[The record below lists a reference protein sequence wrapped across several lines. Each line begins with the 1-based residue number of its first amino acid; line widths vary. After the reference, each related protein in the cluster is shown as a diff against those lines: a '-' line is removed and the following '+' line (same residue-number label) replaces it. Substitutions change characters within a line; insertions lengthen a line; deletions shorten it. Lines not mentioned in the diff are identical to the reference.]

1 MTNLSA
7 QEKTYRMT
15 IRQTLL
21 VIYVAFEMTLK
32 QAMTDAFI
40 LFGVIV
46 QPLLIAIMALYM
58 LGDRGDEIAIFV
70 VIGSGLS
77 GLWTNVV
84 FSSGNSITSERWTG
98 TLEVLVSIPT
108 PLHVV
113 VFGKNLAFVVQ
124 SLLSMVGS
132 YILASLIFGYP
143 LSVESP
149 FQFIISIILAVLS
162 FVSFGLMMAPLFVVN
177 PDVQRWQNGLEY
189 PVFILAGFLFP
200 IALLPIWTFPI
211 SYILSPY
218 WAAQALHITSHAQ
231 PEYQQLGM
239 SWLAMI
245 ALSAIYILISSFLFK
260 RLSVKARMDATL
272 NLQ

>member
-1 MTNLSA
+1 MKFHHAL
-7 QEKTYRMT
+7 K
-15 IRQTLL
+15 
-21 VIYVAFEMTLK
+21 VIFIAFEMTLK

-46 QPLLIAIMALYM
+46 QPLMIAILALFM
-58 LGDRGDEIAIFV
+58 LGDRGDEIAIYV
-70 VIGSGLS
+70 VVGSGLS

-84 FSSGNSITSERWTG
+84 FSSGSSITSERWTG
-98 TLEVLVSIPT
+98 TLEALVGIPT

-124 SLLSMVGS
+124 SLLSMVTS
-132 YILASLIFGYP
+132 YVLASLIFGYP

-149 FQFIISIILAVLS
+149 LQFAISIILAVLS
-162 FVSFGLMMAPLFVVN
+162 FVSFGLMMAPLFVIN
-177 PDVQRWQNGLEY
+177 PDVQRLQNGLEY

-200 IALLPIWTFPI
+200 IALLPIWTSPI

-218 WAAQALHITSHAQ
+218 WAAQALHITSHAR
-231 PEYQQLGM
+231 PEYQQLGI
-239 SWLAMI
+239 SWLSMI
-245 ALSAIYILISSFLFK
+245 VLSAIYIVISSFLFK

>member
-1 MTNLSA
+1 MSLIESQSA
-7 QEKTYRMT
+7 RHFQ
-15 IRQTLL
+15 
-21 VIYVAFEMTLK
+21 VIIIAFEMTLK

-46 QPLLIAIMALYM
+46 QPLMIAILALYM
-58 LGDRGDEIAIFV
+58 LGEKGDEFAIFV

-84 FSSGNSITSERWTG
+84 FSSGNSITSERRTG

-108 PLHVV
+108 PLHIV

-124 SLLSMVGS
+124 SLLSMVVS
-132 YILASLIFGYP
+132 YTLASLIFGYP
-143 LSVESP
+143 LAVESP
-149 FQFIISIILAVLS
+149 FQFIISIILSVLS

-200 IALLPIWTFPI
+200 IALLPIWTSPL

-231 PEYQQLGM
+231 PGFQELGI
-239 SWLAMI
+239 SWLSMI
-245 ALSAIYILISSFLFK
+245 ALSVIYIIISGLLFK
-260 RLSVKARMDATL
+260 RLAVKARMDATL

>member
-1 MTNLSA
+1 M
-7 QEKTYRMT
+7 
-15 IRQTLL
+15 I
-21 VIYVAFEMTLK
+21 AFEMTLK

-46 QPLLIAIMALYM
+46 QPLMIAILALYM
-58 LGDRGDEIAIFV
+58 LGERGDDIAIFV

-84 FSSGNSITSERWTG
+84 FSSGNSITAERWTG
-98 TLEVLVSIPT
+98 TLEPLIGIPT

-124 SLLSMVGS
+124 SLLSMVTS
-132 YILASLIFGYP
+132 YTLASLIFGYP
-143 LSVESP
+143 LSVDSP
-149 FQFIISIILAVLS
+149 VQFIISIALAVLS
-162 FVSFGLMMAPLFVVN
+162 FVSFGLMLAPLFVIN

-200 IALLPIWTFPI
+200 IALLPFWTTPV

-218 WAAQALHITSHAQ
+218 WAAQALHITSHTQ
-231 PEYQQLGM
+231 PGFQQLGL
-239 SWLAMI
+239 SWLMMTL
-245 ALSAIYILISSFLFK
+245 LSILYILISSYLFR

>member
-1 MTNLSA
+1 MNNS
-7 QEKTYRMT
+7 KMT
-15 IRQTLL
+15 IPQTLR
-21 VIYVAFEMTLK
+21 VVFVAFEMTIK

-40 LFGVIV
+40 IFGVIV
-46 QPLLIAIMALYM
+46 QPMMIAILALYM
-58 LGDRGDEIAIFV
+58 LGERGDEIAIFV

-84 FSSGNSITSERWTG
+84 FSSGNSITSERRTG
-98 TLEVLVSIPT
+98 TLEALVGIPT

-113 VFGKNLAFVVQ
+113 VFGKNLAFVIQ
-124 SLLSMVGS
+124 SLLSMVAS
-132 YILASLIFGYP
+132 YTLASLIFGYP
-143 LSVESP
+143 LTVESP
-149 FQFIISIILAVLS
+149 FQFLISIILSVLS
-162 FVSFGLMMAPLFVVN
+162 FVCFGLMMAPLFVIN

-200 IALLPIWTFPI
+200 IALLPIWSSPI

-231 PEYQQLGM
+231 PGFQQLGL
-239 SWLAMI
+239 SWVAMI
-245 ALSAIYILISSFLFK
+245 SLSVIYILISRFLFR

>member
-1 MTNLSA
+1 MTFRKK
-7 QEKTYRMT
+7 QYRT
-15 IRQTLL
+15 WQYARNTLQ
-21 VIYVAFEMTLK
+21 VIGVAFEMTIK

-46 QPLLIAIMALYM
+46 QPLMIAILALYM
-58 LGDRGDEIAIFV
+58 LGERGDQIAIFV

-84 FSSGNSITSERWTG
+84 FSSGNSITAERRTG
-98 TLEVLVSIPT
+98 TLEALVGIPT

-124 SLLSMVGS
+124 SLLSMVSS
-132 YILASLIFGYP
+132 YALASVIFGYP
-143 LSVESP
+143 LVVEAP
-149 FQFIISIILAVLS
+149 LRFLVSIILAVIS
-162 FVSFGLMMAPLFVVN
+162 FVCFGLMMAPLFMIN
-177 PDVQRWQNGLEY
+177 PDVQRFQNGLEY

-200 IALLPIWTFPI
+200 IALLPIWTNPVSF
-211 SYILSPY
+211 ILSPY

-231 PEYQQLGM
+231 PGFQQLWL

-245 ALSAIYILISSFLFK
+245 SLSLAYILVSSILFK
-260 RLSVKARMDATL
+260 RLAVKARMDATL

>member
-1 MTNLSA
+1 MS
-7 QEKTYRMT
+7 
-15 IRQTLL
+15 IRQTIKVVLT
-21 VIYVAFEMTLK
+21 AFEMTLK

-46 QPLLIAIMALYM
+46 QPLLIAIIALYM
-58 LGDRGDEIAIFV
+58 LGERGDDIAIYV

-98 TLEVLVSIPT
+98 TLETLVGIPT

-149 FQFIISIILAVLS
+149 IQFIVSIILAVLS
-162 FVSFGLMMAPLFVVN
+162 FVCFGLMMAPLFVVN

-200 IALLPIWTFPI
+200 IALLPIWTSPI

-231 PEYQQLGM
+231 PEYQQLGF
-239 SWLAMI
+239 SWLSMI
-245 ALSAIYILISSFLFK
+245 TLSAIYILISSFLFK

>member
-1 MTNLSA
+1 MTVRQS
-7 QEKTYRMT
+7 
-15 IRQTLL
+15 IR
-21 VIYVAFEMTLK
+21 VIMVAFEMTLK

-46 QPLLIAIMALYM
+46 QPLMIAILALYM
-58 LGDRGDEIAIFV
+58 LGERGDEIAIFV

-84 FSSGNSITSERWTG
+84 FSSGNSITTERWTG
-98 TLEVLVSIPT
+98 TLEPLIGIPT

-113 VFGKNLAFVVQ
+113 VFGKNLAYVIQ
-124 SLLSMVGS
+124 SLLSMVTS
-132 YILASLIFGYP
+132 YALASLIFGYP

-149 FQFIISIILAVLS
+149 FQFIISIALSVLS
-162 FVSFGLMMAPLFVVN
+162 FVSFGLMLAPLFVIN

-200 IALLPIWTFPI
+200 IALLPFWTTPVSF
-211 SYILSPY
+211 ILSPY
-218 WAAQALHITSHAQ
+218 WAAQALHITSLSQ
-231 PEYQQLGM
+231 PGFQQLGL
-239 SWLAMI
+239 SWLMMSL
-245 ALSAIYILISSFLFK
+245 LSIIYILISSHLFK

>member
-1 MTNLSA
+1 
-7 QEKTYRMT
+7 MT
-15 IRQTLL
+15 IRQTVQ
-21 VIYVAFEMTLK
+21 VISLAFEMTLK

-46 QPLLIAIMALYM
+46 QPLMIAILALYM
-58 LGDRGDEIAIFV
+58 LGERGDEVAIFV

-84 FSSGNSITSERWTG
+84 FSSGNSITQERWTG
-98 TLEVLVSIPT
+98 TLEHLVGIPT
-108 PLHVV
+108 PLHVI

-124 SLLSMVGS
+124 SLLSMVAS
-132 YILASLIFGYP
+132 YALASVIFGYP
-143 LSVESP
+143 LTVESP
-149 FQFIISIILAVLS
+149 LSFFLSILLAVLS
-162 FVSFGLMMAPLFVVN
+162 FVSFGLMLAPLFVIN

-200 IALLPIWTFPI
+200 IALLPFWTTPV

-218 WAAQALHITSHAQ
+218 WAAQALHITSHVSPGFQ
-231 PEYQQLGM
+231 NLGL
-239 SWLAMI
+239 SWLMMLI
-245 ALSAIYILISSFLFK
+245 LSAVYIAISSVLFR

>member
-1 MTNLSA
+1 
-7 QEKTYRMT
+7 MT
-15 IRQTLL
+15 IRQVLR
-21 VIYVAFEMTLK
+21 VVFVAFEMTMK

-40 LFGVIV
+40 LFGVMV
-46 QPLLIAIMALYM
+46 QPLMIAILALYM
-58 LGDRGDEIAIFV
+58 LGERGDEIAIFV

-84 FSSGNSITSERWTG
+84 FSSGNSITGERWTG
-98 TLEVLVSIPT
+98 TLEVLVGIPT

-124 SLLSMVGS
+124 SLLSMVAS
-132 YILASLIFGYP
+132 YSLASWIFGYP
-143 LSVESP
+143 LSVEAPLP
-149 FQFIISIILAVLS
+149 FIVSILLAVLS
-162 FVSFGLMMAPLFVVN
+162 FVSFGLMLAPLFVIN

-200 IALLPIWTFPI
+200 IALLPLWTSPI

-231 PEYQQLGM
+231 PGFQSLGL
-239 SWLAMI
+239 SWVAMI
-245 ALSAIYILISSFLFK
+245 LLSVFYIAISSLLFR